1 MYLSLPV
8 VPKKKEI
15 TVYSKYVDLRTA
27 FGGDYGWVSWVT
39 LAHIVIPPEF
49 IPPPSSL
56 GVITAMITRAG
67 RRREARWS
75 IGDAGWEEEEGSQKS
90 DKRAQTNP
98 LLIPLVFNI
107 RREYIIC
114 CVVLATAAM
123 VFELAASHMMQLCSF
138 ASWEE
143 LKGKRGG
150 VSAHLT
156 PLLQH

>member
-15 TVYSKYVDLRTA
+15 TVYIKYVDLRTA
-27 FGGDYGWVSWVT
+27 SGGDYGWVSWVT

-67 RRREARWS
+67 RRREARGS

-123 VFELAASHMMQLCSF
+123 VFELAASHMRQLCSF

-156 PLLQH
+156 PLFQH

>member
-27 FGGDYGWVSWVT
+27 SAGDYGWVSWVT

-67 RRREARWS
+67 RRREARGS

-123 VFELAASHMMQLCSF
+123 VFELAASHMRQLCSF

-156 PLLQH
+156 PLFQH